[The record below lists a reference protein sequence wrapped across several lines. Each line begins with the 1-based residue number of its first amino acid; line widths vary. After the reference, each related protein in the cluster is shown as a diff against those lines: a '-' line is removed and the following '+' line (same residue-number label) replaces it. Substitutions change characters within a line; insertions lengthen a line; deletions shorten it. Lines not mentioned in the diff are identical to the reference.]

1 MLLKGDTSWNQLVKN
16 NIIIREGLN
25 EIVAWSS
32 TRFTICFLF
41 YFSTPVDVNNKEMM
55 LKIIKSAINTK
66 AINRWSDL
74 ACSIALDAVKT
85 VEFEENGRKEI
96 DIKKYAKVEKVG
108 MS

>member
-1 MLLKGDTSWNQLVKN
+1 
-16 NIIIREGLN
+16 
-25 EIVAWSS
+25 
-32 TRFTICFLF
+32 
-41 YFSTPVDVNNKEMM
+41 MM

-96 DIKKYAKVEKVG
+96 DIKKYAKVEKV
-108 MS
+108 SFS

>member
-1 MLLKGDTSWNQLVKN
+1 MSVKHNLGVKRVKLLLGINTLY
-16 NIIIREGLN
+16 
-25 EIVAWSS
+25 
-32 TRFTICFLF
+32 FFL
-41 YFSTPVDVNNKEMM
+41 YLRTPVDVNNKEMM

-96 DIKKYAKVEKVG
+96 DIKKYAKVEKV
-108 MS
+108 SLS